1 MQSPC
6 LLDPLTLIVGFG
18 SLSAV
23 DSVVKNL
30 SLDSSLCLS
39 ISDSPRWY
47 NLREINLSSVVQNF
61 LQMCSPRIYYTKMT
75 TTLQAWGNSQ
85 GVRIPK
91 ALLAALQL
99 KTGMSLQVE
108 LSPKKDAIIVKPAQ
122 ATVTIRGRH
131 KIEDLVSKM
140 PRNYKAQEFFSDA
153 QGCEVW

>member
-1 MQSPC
+1 
-6 LLDPLTLIVGFG
+6 
-18 SLSAV
+18 
-23 DSVVKNL
+23 
-30 SLDSSLCLS
+30 
-39 ISDSPRWY
+39 
-47 NLREINLSSVVQNF
+47 
-61 LQMCSPRIYYTKMT
+61 MT

-122 ATVTIRGRH
+122 VRVTIRGRH

-140 PRNYKAQEFFSDA
+140 PRNYKSQEFFSEA
-153 QGCEVW
+153 RGCEVW